1 MILKVEKIGYC
12 IGDKKILDDISF
24 TISEGEIISIIGS
37 NGAGKSTLLK
47 LMLNLING
55 SSGDII
61 LYNRSV
67 KDYKRLDLAKV
78 VSYLSQ
84 TNHNFMNLTVEDIVY
99 SGRYPYLS
107 SLSSLKRLD
116 IEIAEK
122 MMCLTGVIDMRH
134 RNIATLS
141 GGERQRVF
149 IASSLT
155 QEAKLLLLDE
165 PTVYLDP
172 KSNQDIFDLLK
183 KLNKEEQVTMVIV
196 SHDINNLLLLNS
208 RFIALKDGKMLFNR
222 SISDIDIND
231 LNSTY
236 GYDFNHIYH
245 PKMKDNIQLLP

>member
-1 MILKVEKIGYC
+1 VILKADKVNYSI
-12 IGDKKILDDISF
+12 DNKKILEDISF
-24 TISEGEIISIIGS
+24 TISEGEIISIVGS

-47 LMLNLING
+47 LIINLINID
-55 SSGDII
+55 SGDII
-61 LYNRSV
+61 LYNKNVRA
-67 KDYKRLDLAKV
+67 YRRLDLAKV

-107 SLSSLKRLD
+107 NLNSLKSID
-116 IEIAEK
+116 IEVAEK

-134 RNIATLS
+134 RIIATLS

-149 IASSLT
+149 IASSLA

-172 KSNQDIFDLLK
+172 KNNQDIFDLLK
-183 KLNKEEQVTMVIV
+183 KLNKEEKVTMVIV

-208 RFIALKDGKMLFNR
+208 RFIALKNGRMLFNK
-222 SISDIDIND
+222 SIKDIDIKD
-231 LNSTY
+231 LNNIY
-236 GYDFNHIYH
+236 GYDFNYIYH
-245 PKMKDNIQLLP
+245 PKMPDNIQILP